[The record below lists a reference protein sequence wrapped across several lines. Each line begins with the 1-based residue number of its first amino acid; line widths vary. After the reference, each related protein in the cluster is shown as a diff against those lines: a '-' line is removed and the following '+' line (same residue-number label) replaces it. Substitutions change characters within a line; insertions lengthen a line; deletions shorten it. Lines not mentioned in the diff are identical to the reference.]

1 MPRRGSAGFE
11 PGRSRGLASEKF
23 AAYPLPMNGAHPNH
37 GAQLLAATVAGRLI
51 AVAAAEVLQILPM
64 LPLWRP
70 PTAPA
75 SLCGFAEAGGILP
88 VLSARALLGLGAEA
102 TPALYAHIV
111 RVGKVGCHQAG
122 LLVDRAEGFV
132 IPSALEPLAAG
143 DTLNGCATAL
153 FTHGGAVGWV
163 IDPARLLD
171 AAEGEALA
179 AFAAEAR
186 RRRTEWAVDA

>member
-1 MPRRGSAGFE
+1 
-11 PGRSRGLASEKF
+11 
-23 AAYPLPMNGAHPNH
+23 MNGRHPNH
-37 GAQLLAATVAGRLI
+37 GAQLLAATVADRLV

-75 SLCGFAEAGGILP
+75 PLCGFAAVGGILP
-88 VLSARALLGLGAEA
+88 VLSARALLGLGAEP

-153 FTHGGAVGWV
+153 FTHGGGVGWV

-171 AAEGEALA
+171 VAEGEALA

-186 RRRTEWAVDA
+186 RRRTEWLVDA